1 MDMDE
6 HREEGLNASVYAEL
20 RQRLMTGRMS
30 PGFELSTRTIAAEL
44 GVSQTPVR
52 DALSRLAAEG
62 AVSIRSKRR
71 VRVPAMT
78 QERFDD
84 LLGCRLVLE
93 PEAAVVALPYLT
105 AKHVEALR
113 AADAALDKAI
123 GDDNADAYMMA
134 NYNFHF
140 VLYSAAP
147 RPALL
152 QLIETV
158 WIQFG
163 PFMRVVHGRVGNENL
178 YDNHKAAIEAIIAKE
193 EAALREAITRDI
205 ADGMDLIK
213 RTGLVAVMGGVAD

>member
-1 MDMDE
+1 MDMGDQK
-6 HREEGLNASVYAEL
+6 EEGLNASVYAEL
-20 RQRLMTGRMS
+20 RQRLMSGRMS
-30 PGFELSTRTIAAEL
+30 PGYELSTRSIAAEL

-62 AVSIRSKRR
+62 AVCIRSKRR

-84 LLGCRLVLE
+84 LLACRLVLE
-93 PEAAVVALPYLT
+93 PEAAVFALPYLT
-105 AKHVEALR
+105 PKHVETLR
-113 AADAALDKAI
+113 EADAALDNAI
-123 GDDNADAYMMA
+123 VADDADAYMTA
-134 NYNFHF
+134 NYKFHF

-178 YDNHKAAIEAIIAKE
+178 YDNHKAAIEAIIAKDP
-193 EAALREAITRDI
+193 AALREAITHDI
-205 ADGMDLIK
+205 SDGMDLIR
-213 RTGLVAVMGGVAD
+213 RTGLAAAMASVAD

>member
-1 MDMDE
+1 
-6 HREEGLNASVYAEL
+6 
-20 RQRLMTGRMS
+20 
-30 PGFELSTRTIAAEL
+30 
-44 GVSQTPVR
+44 
-52 DALSRLAAEG
+52 
-62 AVSIRSKRR
+62 
-71 VRVPAMT
+71 MT

-93 PEAAVVALPYLT
+93 PEAAIVALPYLT

-123 GDDNADAYMMA
+123 VDDDAEAYMSA
-134 NYNFHF
+134 NYQFHF

-163 PFMRVVHGRVGNENL
+163 PFMRVVHSRVGNENL
-178 YDNHKAAIEAIIAKE
+178 YDNHKAAIEAIIAKD
-193 EAALREAITRDI
+193 AGALREAITRDI